1 MRTVNLLEVGGNAQM
16 GATLKAQH
24 GWIDNEARLGP
35 SSSKKGVPM
44 IHITVDAGQD
54 VQARVNELY
63 DAVREE
69 TRVWSMSDLRRT
81 KNLKLIHSARNVK
94 GIIRRVKAD
103 NPQHLVFECKAKDVT
118 QEAIT
123 AGRFVH
129 LILRYMPSASRIT
142 IDRK

>member
-1 MRTVNLLEVGGNAQM
+1 
-16 GATLKAQH
+16 
-24 GWIDNEARLGP
+24 
-35 SSSKKGVPM
+35 M
-44 IHITVDAGQD
+44 IHIMVDAGQD
-54 VQARVNELY
+54 IEARVNELY

-103 NPQHLVFECKAKDVT
+103 NPQHLVFECKAKDAT

-129 LILRYMPSASRIT
+129 LILRYMPSASKIA